1 MRVTYITETCVNAAC
16 CEQQAAAC
24 HLESNMII
32 RRQDDEKQIKRGNAW
47 ACGACMLPRL
57 PLMAPTTTARPRL
70 GAETLKTPLVPEKGH
85 RSPLIDSI
93 LMSNLTFASRH
104 RNLPLFKS
112 TTSRGSHQV
121 YEILLL
127 PSALVGNCGC
137 DILLQASD
145 VRTHGGVVSL
155 GSLGKFPSGCNG
167 VIVASGQVQ
176 APSAAQ
182 LIETLQSTEPRM
194 HHGMGLIEIERI
206 RYGS

>member
-1 MRVTYITETCVNAAC
+1 MHGPAV
-16 CEQQAAAC
+16 
-24 HLESNMII
+24 
-32 RRQDDEKQIKRGNAW
+32 
-47 ACGACMLPRL
+47 LPRS
-57 PLMAPTTTARPRL
+57 PLMAPTITVRPRL
-70 GAETLKTPLVPEKGH
+70 GAETLETPLVPGSGH

-93 LMSNLTFASRH
+93 LVSNPTFASRH

-112 TTSRGSHQV
+112 TTSRGSHHI

-167 VIVASGQVQ
+167 VIVAAGQVQ

-194 HHGMGLIEIERI
+194 HHEMGLIEIKRI
-206 RYGS
+206 GDGSRGSRMGPVIRMVNRSSWSRSLGASDNQE